1 MSMSKGRSAVAIV
14 FSILLVV
21 VLLFRLLFL
30 FIALRLRSRIRS
42 GRFYRA
48 MRRSGLDRGTAKG
61 LLAHYRK
68 HNTISFRKLVN
79 TAFEGRQFPYGI
91 SNKKIY

>member
-1 MSMSKGRSAVAIV
+1 MSKGRSAATIV
-14 FSILLVV
+14 FSILLVA

-30 FIALRLRSRIRS
+30 FIGLRLKSFFRSRK
-42 GRFYRA
+42 FYRSV
-48 MRRSGLDRGTAKG
+48 RKGGLDKGTAKG

-79 TAFEGRQFPYGI
+79 TAFEGRQFPYGM